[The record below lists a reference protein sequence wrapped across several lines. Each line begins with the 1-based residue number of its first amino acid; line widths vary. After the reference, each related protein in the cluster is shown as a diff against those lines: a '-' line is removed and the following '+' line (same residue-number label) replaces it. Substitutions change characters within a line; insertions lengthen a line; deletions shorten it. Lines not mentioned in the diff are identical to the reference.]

1 MLKAMHDKDN
11 DARDQNLIFLHNNDV
26 YNNNPSFCE
35 PVGGFHRF
43 LTKIHSHEDKDPL
56 ILFSGDALSPS
67 LESIRTHGKHMV
79 MGLNSLGTHCAV
91 LGNHE
96 FDFGLENLE
105 QFIRISNFPRLLS
118 NITEAESGLP
128 LAGSKTHHI
137 LEMNGIKMGLV
148 GLVQD
153 WLYQQQAVRKLRYQY
168 RDYVEVGKR
177 LA

>member
-1 MLKAMHDKDN
+1 MHDIDN
-11 DARDQNLIFLHNNDV
+11 DARDQKLVTILHYNDV
-26 YNNNPSFCE
+26 YNIKPRFCE

-43 LTKIHSHEDKDPL
+43 LTKIQSHEDKDPL

-105 QFIRISNFPRLLS
+105 QLIKISNFPRLLS
-118 NITEAESGLP
+118 KKNQRAQHISS
-128 LAGSKTHHI
+128 AGGAQ
-137 LEMNGIKMGLV
+137 LVPGI
-148 GLVQD
+148 
-153 WLYQQQAVRKLRYQY
+153 
-168 RDYVEVGKR
+168 
-177 LA
+177 